1 MKALFCSLLILTC
14 LAVSTT
20 TAQDRSNQDNPE
32 ATIFGLLP
40 KKHKY
45 DGLMSRTRTNSAEE
59 RKKLAAEEL
68 KKSDYGSAV
77 KDIKTNKQVYLAYI
91 NKEITTNADSLSK
104 QYINYQYIPPHDSGA
119 RDRYVISKLDYL
131 RAVKYSLF
139 EYESDELLELYLIPG
154 VKMKYPSR
162 DQLH

>member
-45 DGLMSRTRTNSAEE
+45 DDVMSRTRTNSAEE
-59 RKKLAAEEL
+59 RKKLAALE
-68 KKSDYGSAV
+68 
-77 KDIKTNKQVYLAYI
+77 
-91 NKEITTNADSLSK
+91 
-104 QYINYQYIPPHDSGA
+104 
-119 RDRYVISKLDYL
+119 
-131 RAVKYSLF
+131 YSLF

-162 DQLH
+162 DQ